1 MDVHTRLLRYF
12 TAVAEEGGLTRAA
25 ERLYVSQPAVTKQIH
40 RLEDLLGERLFTR
53 TPAGMRLTAA
63 GRALAERTPALLA
76 AWDEAAHDVRLA
88 ADGEARILPV
98 GFIASGGRASAA
110 LAAFARVRPDRRLE
124 LRQAP
129 WSDPTAGL
137 ADRRVRAAL
146 VLLPVPGR
154 EDLRV
159 EALYTEPRSVALAVG
174 HPLGERE
181 VIRFAELEDEPFV
194 AAPEHTGA
202 WRDHWLATA
211 ERTSGPPRVG
221 AVAEHPDEWL
231 NAIAAGLGVALAPES
246 AARYYAHPGVVY
258 RPVSGVSPVKAGIA
272 WLPDADGDPA
282 VSDFIECCREAFD
295 AQNTRPKHE

>member
-40 RLEDLLGERLFTR
+40 RLEDLLGARLFDR
-53 TPAGMRLTAA
+53 TPTGMRLTAA
-63 GRALAERTPALLA
+63 GHALAGRAPALLA
-76 AWDEAAHDVRLA
+76 AWEEAARDVRLA
-88 ADGEARILPV
+88 ADREARVLPV
-98 GFIASGGRASAA
+98 GFIASGGPASAVQ
-110 LAAFARVRPDRRLE
+110 AAFARVRPDWRIE

-146 VLLPVPGR
+146 VLLPVPAR

-159 EALYTEPRSVALAVG
+159 EVLYTEPRSVVLAVG
-174 HPLGERE
+174 HPLAERE
-181 VIRFAELEDEPFV
+181 VVRLEELEDEPFV

-202 WRDHWLATA
+202 WRDHWLAA
-211 ERTSGPPRVG
+211 GERTSRPRRVG

-246 AARYYAHPGVVY
+246 GARYYAHPGVVY
-258 RPVSGVSPVKAGIA
+258 RPLAGVSPVQAGVA
-272 WLPDADGDPA
+272 WLPEADGDPVVA
-282 VSDFIECCREAFD
+282 DFVECCREAFGTP
-295 AQNTRPKHE
+295 AP